1 MDAHPDRM
9 ARRTPA
15 APVAPPRR
23 VPHAPADAPAHRD
36 PRGARGSHARDRLRR
51 QPDGDRTLKYG
62 GLVFL
67 VTACHLTTAPPLFEL
82 RSPAETGITF
92 ANTLR
97 EDDSVYNVLD
107 FDYLYNGG
115 GVAIADVNNDGL
127 GDIYFPG
134 NMVSGRLYRNRGH
147 FRFAAVTEAAGV
159 GPDAVGAGA
168 PVA

>member
-1 MDAHPDRM
+1 MDAHP
-9 ARRTPA
+9 AGGPRR
-15 APVAPPRR
+15 APTALVAPRR
-23 VPHAPADAPAHRD
+23 RAPHAPADAPAHRD

-51 QPDGDRTLKYG
+51 QPAGDRTLKYG

-67 VTACHLTTAPPLFEL
+67 VTACRLTTAPPVFEL

-115 GVAIADVNNDGL
+115 GLAIADGNNDGL
-127 GDIYFPG
+127 RDLCFAGNWVPG
-134 NMVSGRLYRNRGH
+134 
-147 FRFAAVTEAAGV
+147 A
-159 GPDAVGAGA
+159 
-168 PVA
+168 